1 MARIRQLSE
10 HITNM
15 IAAGEVVER
24 PMGIVKECVE
34 NSIDAHASH
43 IEVHIQD
50 GGLSKIT
57 IIDDGDGMDFDDAAM
72 AFERHATSKI
82 KEEDDLWNI
91 HSLGFRGEAI
101 PSIAS
106 VSEVTLKTNNGT
118 DSTMIQVFYGE
129 KKTHQKFST
138 PKGTQIDIENL
149 FAKTPARYK
158 HLKTTQYEFSLIS
171 DVIQKFAL
179 GYPNISFVLTH
190 NNIETFKTSGKGN
203 LQEVL
208 FQIFGRETAKGAIE
222 INAKDDDYKITVY
235 AIQPNINRATKYYM
249 YIYMNQRMVRH
260 PRLYKAIQ
268 DAYHAYMSSERYP
281 IVVLNIEMDAQL
293 LDVNVHPSKW
303 EVRLSKE
310 KQLENL
316 IYSTIKDAL
325 KKYLQVPE
333 VTQVKE
339 KVKIEMPTLNIYQD
353 EEKYKHD
360 LRETI
365 ASYNASKESKDIY
378 EVGRESYVHKHQS
391 VVEEAKP
398 VIQEKTVEVI
408 VNEPKQE
415 EKPIVGKVMEF
426 KEEEIQPVNP
436 SFPQL
441 QVIGQF
447 HGNYILAQGEKG
459 LYIIDQHA
467 AQEKYHY
474 EVLRNNIFKPCEMQ
488 SLLIP
493 EVIKVTPAILVQL
506 DDINQMLAH
515 MQIECECFG
524 EDAVIL
530 REIPIWLKD
539 TNITKFMQ
547 DIFDY
552 YQKNQTIQAESLRKA
567 ALASLACHSSIRFNR
582 NLTLEEMKQV
592 VEDLKKCE
600 QPFNCPHGR
609 PTLICISDEQ
619 LVKEFNR

>member
-171 DVIQKFAL
+171 DVIQKFSL

-222 INAKDDDYKITVY
+222 INSKDDDYKITGY

-353 EEKYKHD
+353 EEKYKQD

-365 ASYNASKESKDIY
+365 ASYNANKSKDIY
-378 EVGRESYVHKHQS
+378 EVGRESYVHKHQI
-391 VVEEAKP
+391 VVEDVKP
-398 VIQEKTVEVI
+398 VIQEETVEVI

-415 EKPIVGKVMEF
+415 EKPIVGKVIEF

-515 MQIECECFG
+515 K
-524 EDAVIL
+524 
-530 REIPIWLKD
+530 EI
-539 TNITKFMQ
+539 
-547 DIFDY
+547 
-552 YQKNQTIQAESLRKA
+552 
-567 ALASLACHSSIRFNR
+567 
-582 NLTLEEMKQV
+582 
-592 VEDLKKCE
+592 
-600 QPFNCPHGR
+600 
-609 PTLICISDEQ
+609 
-619 LVKEFNR
+619 

>member
-1 MARIRQLSE
+1 MAKIRQLSE

-34 NSIDAHASH
+34 NSIDAHATH
-43 IEVHIQD
+43 IEVHISD
-50 GGLSKIT
+50 GGLASIT

-82 KEEDDLWNI
+82 KEEVDLWNI

-106 VSEVTLKTNNGT
+106 VSEVTLKTNNGS

-129 KKTHQKFST
+129 KKIHQKFST
-138 PKGTQIDIENL
+138 PKGTQITIENL

-179 GYPNISFVLTH
+179 GYPNISFILTH
-190 NNIETFKTSGKGN
+190 NNVETFKTSGKGN
-203 LQEVL
+203 LQEVI
-208 FQIFGRETAKGAIE
+208 FQIFGRETAKGAIH
-222 INAKDDDYKITVY
+222 IDSKDDDYRIHGY
-235 AIQPNINRATKYYM
+235 AIQPSINRATKYYM

-268 DAYHAYMSSERYP
+268 DAYHAYMPSDRYP

-310 KQLENL
+310 KQLENF
-316 IYSTIKDAL
+316 IYATIKEAL

-333 VTQVKE
+333 VQTPKE
-339 KVKIEMPTLNIYQD
+339 KVKVEMPSFDLYK
-353 EEKYKHD
+353 EEVKVHQEIHD
-360 LRETI
+360 SFTPYLKTETP
-365 ASYNASKESKDIY
+365 K
-378 EVGRESYVHKHQS
+378 
-391 VVEEAKP
+391 VEK
-398 VIQEKTVEVI
+398 KL
-408 VNEPKQE
+408 
-415 EKPIVGKVMEF
+415 
-426 KEEEIQPVNP
+426 EEEIKDDDFEDIVIHKENIEETSKGEEKKTVTKKEMNFNENIIQPLNP
-436 SFPQL
+436 SFPEL

-447 HGNYILAQGEKG
+447 HGNYILAQGDKG

-474 EVLRNNIFKPCEMQ
+474 EVLRRNIFKQCEMQ

-493 EVIKVTPAILVQL
+493 EIIKVSSSILVQL
-506 DDINQMLAH
+506 DEINAMLSH

-524 EDAVIL
+524 EDSLII

-539 TNITKFMQ
+539 TNLTNFMN

-552 YQKNQTIQAESLRKA
+552 YLNNQKIEAESLRKA

-582 NLTLEEMKQV
+582 KLNLEEMKQV
-592 VEDLKKCE
+592 IEDLKKCE
-600 QPFNCPHGR
+600 QPFHCPHGR
-609 PTLICISDEQ
+609 PTLICITDEQ
-619 LVKEFNR
+619 LIKEFNR

>member
-1 MARIRQLSE
+1 MAKIRQLSN

-34 NSIDAHASH
+34 NSIDAHATH
-43 IEVHIQD
+43 IEVHIMD

-57 IIDDGDGMDFDDAAM
+57 IIDDGDGMDHEDAAM

-82 KEEDDLWNI
+82 REESDLWNI

-106 VSEVTLKTNNGT
+106 VSEVTMKTNNGNE
-118 DSTMIQVFYGE
+118 STMIQVFYGE
-129 KKTHQKFST
+129 RVTYKKYAT

-179 GYPNISFVLTH
+179 GYPNISFLLTH
-190 NNIETFKTSGKGN
+190 NQIETFKTGGKGN
-203 LQEVL
+203 LQEVI
-208 FQIFGRETAKGAIE
+208 FQIFGRETAKGAIP
-222 INAKDDDYKITVY
+222 IYGKDDDYTIEGY

-249 YIYMNQRMVRH
+249 YVYINQRMVRH
-260 PRLYKAIQ
+260 PRIYKAIQ
-268 DAYHAYMSSERYP
+268 DAYHAYMPSDRYP
-281 IVVLNIEMDAQL
+281 IVVLNVTMDAQL

-316 IYSTIKDAL
+316 VYTTIQNAL
-325 KKYLQVPE
+325 KNKLQVPE
-333 VTQVKE
+333 MQPVRE
-339 KVKIEMPTLNIYQD
+339 KIKVEMPTFDIYPNEVSLHQEVHESFAGYQSTVEKAHEDEKINDVQEEVINENIEVSQPK
-353 EEKYKHD
+353 EEKSMD
-360 LRETI
+360 FTET
-365 ASYNASKESKDIY
+365 
-378 EVGRESYVHKHQS
+378 V
-391 VVEEAKP
+391 
-398 VIQEKTVEVI
+398 
-408 VNEPKQE
+408 
-415 EKPIVGKVMEF
+415 
-426 KEEEIQPVNP
+426 QPAVNP
-436 SFPQL
+436 SFPNL
-441 QVIGQF
+441 SVIGQF
-447 HGNYILAQGEKG
+447 HGNYILAQGDKG

-474 EVLRNNIFKPCEMQ
+474 EVLRNNIFKPCDMQ
-488 SLLIP
+488 TLLIP
-493 EVIKVTPAILVQL
+493 EVIKVSPAILVQL
-506 DDINQMLAH
+506 EDINKMLAH
-515 MQIECECFG
+515 MQLRCECFG
-524 EDAVIL
+524 EDALIL

-539 TNITKFMQ
+539 TDITKFML

-552 YQKNQTIQAESLRKA
+552 YQKNQQIQAESLRKA

-582 NLTLEEMKQV
+582 KLNMEEMKQV
-592 VEDLKKCE
+592 VEDLRKCE
-600 QPFNCPHGR
+600 QPFSCPHGR
-609 PTLICISDEQ
+609 PTMICITDEQ
-619 LVKEFNR
+619 LIKEFSR

>member
-1 MARIRQLSE
+1 MAKIKQLSE

-34 NSIDAHASH
+34 NSIDAHASR
-43 IEVHIQD
+43 IEVHILD

-57 IIDDGDGMDFDDAAM
+57 IIDDGDGMDAHDARM

-82 KEEDDLWNI
+82 QEENDLWNI

-106 VSEVTLKTNNGT
+106 VSEVTLKTNNHEEAT
-118 DSTMIQVFYGE
+118 LVQVFYGE
-129 KKTHQKFST
+129 QKKYEKTSS
-138 PKGTQIDIENL
+138 PKGTQIEIENL

-179 GYPNISFVLTH
+179 GYPNISFLLTH
-190 NNIETFKTSGKGN
+190 NHVETFSTSGHGN
-203 LQEVL
+203 LQEVI
-208 FQIFGRETAKGAIE
+208 FQIFGRETAKGAIA
-222 INAKDDDYKITVY
+222 IDSNDDDYHIQGY
-235 AIQPNINRATKYYM
+235 AIQPNITRSTKYYM
-249 YIYMNQRMVRH
+249 YIYMNHRMIRH

-268 DAYHAYMSSERYP
+268 DAYHAYMPSERYP

-316 IYSTIKDAL
+316 IYSTLQDAL
-325 KKYLQVPE
+325 RKHLQVPE
-333 VTQVKE
+333 IQPKIDKE
-339 KVKIEMPTLNIYQD
+339 KVEMPAF
-353 EEKYKHD
+353 D
-360 LRETI
+360 LYRPQVKI
-365 ASYNASKESKDIY
+365 
-378 EVGRESYVHKHQS
+378 H
-391 VVEEAKP
+391 
-398 VIQEKTVEVI
+398 
-408 VNEPKQE
+408 
-415 EKPIVGKVMEF
+415 
-426 KEEEIQPVNP
+426 EEIQESFAPYITKEEINEEIHERKAEENITILQQGKSKEMDFTETSQPASNP
-436 SFPQL
+436 SFPEL
-441 QVIGQF
+441 SVIGQF
-447 HGNYILAQGEKG
+447 HGNYILAQGDKG

-474 EVLRNNIFKPCEMQ
+474 EVLRANIFKPCDMQ

-493 EVIKVTPAILVQL
+493 EVIKTTPGILAQL
-506 DDINQMLAH
+506 EDINKMLAH
-515 MQIECECFG
+515 IQLQCECFG

-530 REIPIWLKD
+530 REIPVWLKD
-539 TNITKFMQ
+539 TDLVKFMQ

-552 YQKNQTIQAESLRKA
+552 YQKHQKIEAETLRKA
-567 ALASLACHSSIRFNR
+567 TLASLACHTSIRFNR
-582 NLTLEEMKQV
+582 KLNLDEMKQV
-592 VEDLKKCE
+592 IEDLKKCE
-600 QPFNCPHGR
+600 QPFSCPHGR
-609 PTLICISDEQ
+609 PTMICISDAQ
-619 LVKEFNR
+619 LEKEFYRGGV

>member
-1 MARIRQLSE
+1 MAKIRQLSE

-34 NSIDAHASH
+34 NSIDAHATH
-43 IEVHIQD
+43 IEVHIND
-50 GGLSKIT
+50 GGLASIT

-82 KEEDDLWNI
+82 KEEHDLWNI

-106 VSEVTLKTNNGT
+106 VSEVTLKTNNGV

-129 KKTHQKFST
+129 KKTHQKVST
-138 PKGTQIDIENL
+138 PKGTQITIENL

-179 GYPNISFVLTH
+179 GYPNISFLLTH
-190 NNIETFKTSGKGN
+190 NNVETFKTSGKGN
-203 LQEVL
+203 LQEVI
-208 FQIFGRETAKGAIE
+208 FQIFGRDVAKGAIQ
-222 INAKDDDYKITVY
+222 IYSKDDDYTITGY
-235 AIQPNINRATKYYM
+235 AIQPSINRATKYYM

-268 DAYHAYMSSERYP
+268 DAYHSYMPSDRYP
-281 IVVLNIEMDAQL
+281 IVVLNINMDAQL

-310 KQLENL
+310 KQLESF
-316 IYSTIKDAL
+316 IYATIKDAL
-325 KKYLQVPE
+325 KKHLQVPE
-333 VTQVKE
+333 VNTVKE
-339 KVKIEMPTLNIYQD
+339 KVKVEMPTFDLYKEEVKVHQEIHDSFTPYLNTQTPVVEVKEEVKPTIEETVESNTIIETTHEEPKEEIIV
-353 EEKYKHD
+353 EEKIEIVTK
-360 LRETI
+360 
-365 ASYNASKESKDIY
+365 KEM
-378 EVGRESYVHKHQS
+378 
-391 VVEEAKP
+391 
-398 VIQEKTVEVI
+398 
-408 VNEPKQE
+408 N
-415 EKPIVGKVMEF
+415 F
-426 KEEEIQPVNP
+426 EEEQIKPVNP
-436 SFPQL
+436 SFPEL

-447 HGNYILAQGEKG
+447 HGNYILAQGDKG
-459 LYIIDQHA
+459 LYIVDQHA

-493 EVIKVTPAILVQL
+493 EVIKTSPSILVQL
-506 DDINQMLAH
+506 DELNSMLSH

-524 EDAVIL
+524 EDSLII

-539 TNITKFMQ
+539 TNLTKFMN

-552 YQKNQTIQAESLRKA
+552 FQNNHKIEAASLRKA
-567 ALASLACHSSIRFNR
+567 ALASLACHTSIRFNR
-582 NLTLEEMKQV
+582 KLNLEEMKQV
-592 VEDLKKCE
+592 IEDLKKCE
-600 QPFNCPHGR
+600 QPFHCPHGR
-609 PTLICISDEQ
+609 PTLICITDEQ
-619 LVKEFNR
+619 LIKEFNR

>member
-1 MARIRQLSE
+1 M
-10 HITNM
+10 
-15 IAAGEVVER
+15 
-24 PMGIVKECVE
+24 
-34 NSIDAHASH
+34 
-43 IEVHIQD
+43 
-50 GGLSKIT
+50 
-57 IIDDGDGMDFDDAAM
+57 
-72 AFERHATSKI
+72 
-82 KEEDDLWNI
+82 
-91 HSLGFRGEAI
+91 
-101 PSIAS
+101 
-106 VSEVTLKTNNGT
+106 
-118 DSTMIQVFYGE
+118 
-129 KKTHQKFST
+129 
-138 PKGTQIDIENL
+138 
-149 FAKTPARYK
+149 
-158 HLKTTQYEFSLIS
+158 
-171 DVIQKFAL
+171 
-179 GYPNISFVLTH
+179 
-190 NNIETFKTSGKGN
+190 
-203 LQEVL
+203 
-208 FQIFGRETAKGAIE
+208 
-222 INAKDDDYKITVY
+222 
-235 AIQPNINRATKYYM
+235 
-249 YIYMNQRMVRH
+249 
-260 PRLYKAIQ
+260 
-268 DAYHAYMSSERYP
+268 
-281 IVVLNIEMDAQL
+281 
-293 LDVNVHPSKW
+293 
-303 EVRLSKE
+303 
-310 KQLENL
+310 
-316 IYSTIKDAL
+316 
-325 KKYLQVPE
+325 
-333 VTQVKE
+333 QVK
-339 KVKIEMPTLNIYQD
+339 K
-353 EEKYKHD
+353 
-360 LRETI
+360 
-365 ASYNASKESKDIY
+365 A
-378 EVGRESYVHKHQS
+378 YVHKHQS
-391 VVEEAKP
+391 VVEEVKP

-609 PTLICISDEQ
+609 PTMICISDEQ